1 MPSFLTMW
9 RFSPPQLEVLDMRK
23 LFGGMALAA
32 LALSLPATAQAQRR
46 AATGGGAT
54 HEFGVDLSAA
64 YVSPNTAGVD
74 GGISII
80 TPVDVRFGLVP
91 RSGKIMWEPRL
102 GLNFNTVGGETR
114 YVLTPQ
120 VDLLYANTPGG
131 HHRGMFFAGGAGLV
145 LGDPSG
151 TASGTAIKLE
161 AGVGWRKPYGSGAWR
176 YEVGFQWVSSSDELA
191 AFGLADYIAIG
202 GRIGI
207 SLWHYA
213 V

>member
-91 RSGKIMWEPRL
+91 RSGKIMWSRDSAS
-102 GLNFNTVGGETR
+102 TS
-114 YVLTPQ
+114 TP
-120 VDLLYANTPGG
+120 
-131 HHRGMFFAGGAGLV
+131 LV
-145 LGDPSG
+145 ARHG
-151 TASGTAIKLE
+151 TS
-161 AGVGWRKPYGSGAWR
+161 
-176 YEVGFQWVSSSDELA
+176 
-191 AFGLADYIAIG
+191 
-202 GRIGI
+202 
-207 SLWHYA
+207 
-213 V
+213 